1 MSDEGSNHKAPPF
14 CIKLDGRSNHHFTLA
29 RKSIKKRENNDACGS
44 YLGHPRV
51 GVSSTDPYFL
61 KVPPLQ
67 IGFSLVLL
75 KKTDDECGNRVCRS
89 TTACGATS

>member
-1 MSDEGSNHKAPPF
+1 MRGQITKLHLSR
-14 CIKLDGRSNHHFTLA
+14 IKLDGRSNHHFTLG
-29 RKSIKKRENNDACGS
+29 RKSIKKRENNDVCGN

-51 GVSSTDPYFL
+51 GVSTTDPFF

-75 KKTDDECGNRVCRS
+75 KKTDDECGGRVCRR
-89 TTACGATS
+89 TMAYGATS